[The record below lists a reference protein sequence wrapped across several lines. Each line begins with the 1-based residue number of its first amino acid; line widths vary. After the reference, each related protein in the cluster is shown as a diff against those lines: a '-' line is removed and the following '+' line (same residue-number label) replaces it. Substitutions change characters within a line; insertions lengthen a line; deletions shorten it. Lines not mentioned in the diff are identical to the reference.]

1 MAYTRGEV
9 DFLRDHRAEIAG
21 ATAGLALTRTSLIAD
36 TQALRKQFGDHAR
49 AVSELAAARRASVGK
64 LPSDWLMCGDSAQ
77 QATAPAVAEVR
88 AHRIAS
94 HLGTGAHV
102 HDVTCSIGTELPVL
116 ADAGLTV
123 TGSDLDPVRARMAR
137 INTGAAVAVADALT
151 PPLRPGAVDVVVAD
165 PARRAGGRRI
175 TRPDRLLPPLPDLI
189 GAHEGT
195 PVAVK
200 CAPGLDFSDWEGP
213 VSLVSVDGG
222 VKEACLYSPELGAGE
237 RREAVMI
244 STTGRGGPRI
254 DRITD
259 RDGGGAG
266 EESIA
271 GPPGRYIID
280 PDGAVVRAGL
290 VRHYALREGLW
301 MLDDRIAHLTGD
313 RVPVGTT
320 GFRFIEQV
328 PLKKLKAALR
338 KHGCGSLE
346 ILVRGVDIDP
356 DRLRRDLKQAGE
368 RPMAVVVTRI
378 GSAGVA
384 LVCGPRTD
392 GVDRS

>member
-1 MAYTRGEV
+1 MSYTLQEV
-9 DFLRDHRAEIAG
+9 DFLRSHRPEIAD
-21 ATAGLALTRTSLIAD
+21 ATAELALTRSSLIAD
-36 TQALRKQFGDHAR
+36 TEVLRRHFGEHAR
-49 AVSELAAARRASVGK
+49 AVTELVAARRSTTGK
-64 LPSDWLMCGDSAQ
+64 LPSDWLMCGESAQ
-77 QATAPAVAEVR
+77 QATPPVVAAVR
-88 AHRIAS
+88 ARRIANN
-94 HLGTGAHV
+94 LGAGARV
-102 HDVTCSIGTELPVL
+102 HDVTCSIGTELRPL

-137 INTGAAVAVADALT
+137 VNTGSAVAVADALV
-151 PPLRPGAVDVVVAD
+151 PPLRPGAVDAVVAD

-175 TRPDRLLPPLPDLI
+175 TRPDQLLPPLPDLI
-189 GAHEGT
+189 AAHAGT

-200 CAPGLDFSDWEGP
+200 CAPGLDFSGWDGP
-213 VSLVSVDGG
+213 VSVVSVDGG
-222 VKEACLYSPELGAGE
+222 VKEACLYSPALGEGE
-237 RREAVMI
+237 HREAVLI
-244 STTGRGGPRI
+244 STSPGEHPHI

-259 RDGGGAG
+259 LSGDGDG
-266 EESIA
+266 ESLA

-313 RVPVGTT
+313 RIPEGRT
-320 GFRFIEQV
+320 GFPFIEQV

-356 DRLRRDLKQAGE
+356 DRLRRNLKPAGE

-392 GVDRS
+392 GVDRT